1 MTRNEPSRERWRKY
15 TTAVS
20 LTAVIGVAI
29 GKRGWMLMGGR
40 WSSLV
45 ETVVEDALVNSR
57 SGLLNSAIVIQGS
70 IMLHC
75 VGPFVHCRLFSSI
88 PGFYLLGANSVF
100 YDNQK
105 VSRHCQMPRQG
116 KCRIHS

>member
-1 MTRNEPSRERWRKY
+1 
-15 TTAVS
+15 
-20 LTAVIGVAI
+20 
-29 GKRGWMLMGGR
+29 MLMGGR

-45 ETVVEDALVNSR
+45 ETVIEDALVNSR
-57 SGLLNSAIVIQGS
+57 SGLLNSAIVIQGL
-70 IMLHC
+70 II
-75 VGPFVHCRLFSSI
+75 LFSSI

-116 KCRIHS
+116 KCRILS